1 MKHCKYFF
9 IVYAIAI
16 LSSVGANGA
25 TVTGL
30 ATPEYVK
37 GAINSLPAV
46 ARSGSYNDLLNK
58 PTIPAAQVNSD
69 WNATSGKA
77 QILNKPTLGA
87 MAAKNNVTN
96 ADISGTIN
104 QDKITGLT
112 TALNG
117 KQPTLTTGDTG
128 NIKGTGSVTVTKDA
142 TTGVITVN
150 GTDTKYTLP
159 AANGTTR
166 GGVITG
172 GDITATNGTLTI
184 TDGKVTDRKSVV

>member
-1 MKHCKYFF
+1 MKHCKHFF

-16 LSSVGANGA
+16 LSSVGANAA

-30 ATPEYVK
+30 ATPDYVK

-46 ARSGSYNDLLNK
+46 ARSGSYNDLSNK

-96 ADISGTIN
+96 ADIAANAAIATSKIN
-104 QDKITGLT
+104 GLD
-112 TALNG
+112 TALAG
-117 KQPTLTTGDTG
+117 KQTTGNMIQAKAD
-128 NIKGTGSVTVTKDA
+128 VTEVNMEATDKYPSMAAAQQIASAVVTENLID
-142 TTGVITVN
+142 VN
-150 GTDTKYTLP
+150 DEISSLNTKYTNYSSVLP
-159 AANGTTR
+159 N
-166 GGVITG
+166 VI
-172 GDITATNGTLTI
+172 
-184 TDGKVTDRKSVV
+184 